1 MPKFSSYCNRM
12 KMISKNFKKMV
23 MFLFILAYDE
33 RPPEKIKAKQWR
45 EDWEDEDIN
54 DDFAERLRR

>member
-1 MPKFSSYCNRM
+1 M